1 MKKLIALCLAMLL
14 CLSVFAACDTGRSNE
29 ETTAG
34 KEETTA
40 GKEETTVAG
49 GEETTVAGGEE
60 TTLAGGEETTVAG
73 GEETTVAGG
82 EETTVAGGEETTV
95 AGGEETTVGGSE
107 DTTAGGSEETTTSG
121 SAYDVDAAI
130 EFLNSQYKGK
140 DPITAADYEV
150 YGQVMIGLDKY
161 MVTWTTD
168 SDKVTVVEGSPKW
181 TIQVDELSLET
192 VNYKIIATV
201 TAPDGTTATVS
212 YDRVVPK
219 FEVTSF
225 EDYMAATEGTVTVA
239 GIVVGIN
246 AKSAGNT
253 RNHLFLA
260 DVEGK
265 GGYYCY
271 QLDKDPLEA
280 GIALGMTVAVTAP
293 VSPYSGMQETKGGDF
308 VIIDD
313 TIKDIPVLDITEKF
327 AAGESLKNYV
337 GLVVTIKGVTI
348 GAQELE
354 KDTSQ
359 YLWFAIGEKTGYVR
373 TYVTD
378 FPTTLTIVKDG
389 SNVSSPDKDAIDA
402 AHAANFGNTAD
413 ATGILVLYSGAP
425 YLIPTS
431 TDCFS
436 NYTVVT
442 KTDAEKVEAEK
453 EGLKLPASYTSDT
466 VVDLAAVGQ
475 YYDDVAITWALAE
488 ANEAATLTDGK
499 LTLVVPDAETIVKIT
514 ATITCGEVTDTKS
527 FEIKLSK
534 SITSI
539 KDAIEIGAAKDHNTY
554 TEEKYLIAGII
565 KEVYNTTYG
574 NMYIVDELGNEFTV
588 YGSYIEGTKYGEF
601 EGAKPVAGDYVVLLG
616 SLGQYSGTAQM
627 KNADI
632 MSFTTPITI
641 PEANELGNTFE
652 KNQYTE
658 DKKVITGEITEVQ
671 NTTYGNV
678 VIKDAEGN
686 SILVYGL
693 YSSNGATRY
702 DAMAKKPAVGDTITV
717 LGIIGK
723 YNAPQMKNGW
733 LIAHTVAS
741 GEEGTDTPP
750 AVEDAMTAEEILNAL
765 YGLADGEA
773 LTGSYTITGT
783 ITALDNYNNPTIV
796 VEGFEDK
803 PVYCYKLVVSN
814 AVGDV
819 ITVTATSMK
828 NYGGTYEFMNCTL
841 VTEDNGGDNT
851 EDTTTPPAVED
862 AMTAEEILN
871 ALYALND
878 GEALTGSYT
887 ITGTITALDN
897 YNNPT
902 IVVEGFEDKPVYCYK
917 LVVSN
922 AVGDVITVTATSM
935 KNYGG
940 TYEFMNCTLVTE
952 DNGSDNT
959 EDTTTPDAGEIT
971 PEGAKTYTF
980 ANYEAGEQYAAGEVH
995 QLDDNVTVTTTDC
1008 HFTTQ
1013 LRLYYSAVNDYNPN
1027 GRNGVAV
1034 FAMTSAVKSLSL
1046 NAGGKA
1052 GPIEVYGSTDGD
1064 SWTLITTIESTT
1076 TYTDY
1081 DVALGETA
1089 YTYIK
1094 LAATASQVRV
1104 ASITI
1109 ELQ

>member
-14 CLSVFAACDTGRSNE
+14 CLSVFAACDTGISNE

-40 GKEETTVAG
+40 GKEETTAG
-49 GEETTVAGGEE
+49 KEETTAGK
-60 TTLAGGEETTVAG
+60 
-73 GEETTVAGG
+73 

-107 DTTAGGSEETTTSG
+107 DTTAGGSEETTTPG
-121 SAYDVDAAI
+121 SAYDVEAAK
-130 EFLNSQYKGK
+130 ENVKALNNNLLKNPVTGK
-140 DPITAADYEV
+140 DFTVTP
-150 YGQVMIGLDKY
+150 QVMIEGVAY
-161 MVTWTTD
+161 TVTWTVNTD
-168 SDKVTVVEGSPKW
+168 EVTIDVNAEDNTVTVNINE
-181 TIQVDELSLET
+181 DALEDLAYVLT
-192 VNYKIIATV
+192 ATV
-201 TAPDGTTATVS
+201 TAPDGTTAALEFNLT
-212 YDRVVPK
+212 VPK
-219 FEVTSF
+219 FKFTTFAE
-225 EDYMAATEGTVTVA
+225 YAAAENEAFVTVT
-239 GIVVGIN
+239 GIVTGVFSKATGSQANGLYIQDLN
-246 AKSAGNT
+246 N
-253 RNHLFLA
+253 
-260 DVEGK
+260 E
-265 GGYYCY
+265 GGYYVY
-271 QLDKDPLEA
+271 NLTDDPNGVILP
-280 GIALGMTVAVTAP
+280 GMTVV
-293 VSPYSGMQETKGGDF
+293 VRGDKDLYNGTYE
-308 VIIDD
+308 IINASVQVVDE
-313 TIKDIPVLDITEKF
+313 TIKTVEPIDYTEILAGAEKLND
-327 AAGESLKNYV
+327 AA
-337 GLVVTIKGVTI
+337 LVTKQALLVTVKGVTI
-348 GAQELE
+348 LE
-354 KDTSQ
+354 VGDNGYYYFQLGEHKVYLRISSSNNATTSE
-359 YLWFAIGEKTGYVR
+359 AIANIKAV
-373 TYVTD
+373 
-378 FPTTLTIVKDG
+378 
-389 SNVSSPDKDAIDA
+389 
-402 AHAANFGNTAD
+402 HAANYGNVADVTGVISIYSGNFYLSPVSAD
-413 ATGILVLYSGAP
+413 A
-425 YLIPTS
+425 
-431 TDCFS
+431 FS
-436 NYTVVT
+436 NIKISE

-466 VVDLAAVGQ
+466 VVDLAAAGQ
-475 YYDDVAITWALAE
+475 YYDDVVITWALVEENA
-488 ANEAATLTDGK
+488 AATLADGK
-499 LTLVVPDAETIVKIT
+499 LTLVVPDAETIVKVT

-534 SITSI
+534 TITTIS
-539 KDAIEIGAAKDHNTY
+539 DAIAIGSAKDHNTY

-658 DKKVITGEITEVQ
+658 DKKIITGVITEVQ
-671 NTTYGNV
+671 NTQYGNV
-678 VIKDAEGN
+678 VIADAEGN

-702 DAMAKKPAVGDTITV
+702 DAMATKPAVGDTITV

-733 LIAHTVAS
+733 LIAHTA
-741 GEEGTDTPP
+741 GTTDDGGDNTEDTTTPP

-783 ITALDNYNNPTIV
+783 ITALDSYNNPTIV

-828 NYGGTYEFMNCTL
+828 NYQGTYEFMNCTL

-851 EDTTTPPAVED
+851 EDTTTP
-862 AMTAEEILN
+862 
-871 ALYALND
+871 
-878 GEALTGSYT
+878 
-887 ITGTITALDN
+887 
-897 YNNPT
+897 
-902 IVVEGFEDKPVYCYK
+902 
-917 LVVSN
+917 
-922 AVGDVITVTATSM
+922 
-935 KNYGG
+935 
-940 TYEFMNCTLVTE
+940 
-952 DNGSDNT
+952 
-959 EDTTTPDAGEIT
+959 DAGENT

-980 ANYEAGEQYAAGEVH
+980 ADYEAGEQYAAGEVH
-995 QLDDNVTVTTTDC
+995 KLDDNVTVTTTDC

-1034 FAMTSAVKSLSL
+1034 FAMTSAVKSISI
-1046 NAGGKA
+1046 NAGNKA
-1052 GPIEVYGSTDGD
+1052 NPIAVYGSTDGEN
-1064 SWTLITTIESTT
+1064 WTLITTIECTS
-1076 TYTDY
+1076 DY
-1081 DVALGETA
+1081 VDYNIALGETA
-1089 YTYIK
+1089 YTFIK
-1094 LAATASQVRV
+1094 LAAVSGQARV

>member
-14 CLSVFAACDTGRSNE
+14 CLSVFAACDTGRIIE

-34 KEETTA
+34 K
-40 GKEETTVAG
+40 
-49 GEETTVAGGEE
+49 
-60 TTLAGGEETTVAG
+60 
-73 GEETTVAGG
+73 EETTVAGG

-121 SAYDVDAAI
+121 SAYDVEAAK
-130 EFLNSQYKGK
+130 ENVKALNNNLLKNPVTGK
-140 DPITAADYEV
+140 DFTVTP
-150 YGQVMIGLDKY
+150 QVMIAGVAY
-161 MVTWTTD
+161 TVTWTVNTD
-168 SDKVTVVEGSPKW
+168 EVTIDVNAEDNTVTVNINE
-181 TIQVDELSLET
+181 DALEDLAYVLT
-192 VNYKIIATV
+192 ATV
-201 TAPDGTTATVS
+201 TAPDGTTAALEFNLT
-212 YDRVVPK
+212 VPK
-219 FEVTSF
+219 FKFTTFAE
-225 EDYMAATEGTVTVA
+225 YAAAENKAFVTVT
-239 GIVVGIN
+239 GIVTGVFSKATGSQANGLYIQDLN
-246 AKSAGNT
+246 N
-253 RNHLFLA
+253 
-260 DVEGK
+260 E
-265 GGYYCY
+265 GGYYVY
-271 QLDKDPLEA
+271 NLTDDPNGVILP
-280 GIALGMTVAVTAP
+280 GMTVV
-293 VSPYSGMQETKGGDF
+293 VRGDKDLYNGTYE
-308 VIIDD
+308 IINASVQVVDE
-313 TIKDIPVLDITEKF
+313 TIKTVEPIDYTEILAGAEKLND
-327 AAGESLKNYV
+327 AA
-337 GLVVTIKGVTI
+337 LVTKQALLVTVKGVTI
-348 GAQELE
+348 LE
-354 KDTSQ
+354 VGDNGYYYFQLGEHKVYLRISSSNNATTSE
-359 YLWFAIGEKTGYVR
+359 AIANIK
-373 TYVTD
+373 
-378 FPTTLTIVKDG
+378 
-389 SNVSSPDKDAIDA
+389 AI
-402 AHAANFGNTAD
+402 HAANYGNVADVTGVISIYSGNFYLSPVSAD
-413 ATGILVLYSGAP
+413 A
-425 YLIPTS
+425 
-431 TDCFS
+431 FS
-436 NYTVVT
+436 NISVPER
-442 KTDAEKVEAEK
+442 TDAEKVALELG
-453 EGLKLPASYTSDT
+453 GLNLDASASSDKVIDLPVAGTTYDNVTFTWTTADT
-466 VVDLAAVGQ
+466 TGAAV
-475 YYDDVAITWALAE
+475 V
-488 ANEAATLTDGK
+488 TDNK
-499 LTLVVPDAETIVKIT
+499 LTLTIPDEELVVTITVTAKCGDAE
-514 ATITCGEVTDTKS
+514 DTKS

-534 SITSI
+534 TITTI
-539 KDAIEIGAAKDHNTY
+539 ADAIAIGSAKDHNTY
-554 TEEKYLIAGII
+554 TEEKYLVAGII

-616 SLGQYSGTAQM
+616 SLGQYSGTTQM

-702 DAMAKKPAVGDTITV
+702 DAMATKPAVGDTITV
-717 LGIIGK
+717 LGVIGK

-750 AVEDAMTAEEILNAL
+750 AVEPEDKMTAEEILNAL

-773 LTGSYTITGT
+773 LTGSFTLTGKITE
-783 ITALDNYNNPTIV
+783 IDNWNNPTIV

-819 ITVTATSMK
+819 ITVTATDMK
-828 NYGGTYEFMNCTL
+828 NYGGKYEFMNCTL

-851 EDTTTPPAVED
+851 EDTTTP
-862 AMTAEEILN
+862 
-871 ALYALND
+871 
-878 GEALTGSYT
+878 
-887 ITGTITALDN
+887 
-897 YNNPT
+897 
-902 IVVEGFEDKPVYCYK
+902 
-917 LVVSN
+917 
-922 AVGDVITVTATSM
+922 
-935 KNYGG
+935 
-940 TYEFMNCTLVTE
+940 
-952 DNGSDNT
+952 
-959 EDTTTPDAGEIT
+959 DAGENT

-995 QLDDNVTVTTTDC
+995 KLDDNVTVTTTDC

-1052 GPIEVYGSTDGD
+1052 GPIEVYGSTDGET
-1064 SWTLITTIESTT
+1064 WTLITTIESTS

-1081 DVALGETA
+1081 DVALGETP